1 MKRFE
6 FSLDRL
12 LRVKRQ
18 LEHVAELEQ
27 RRAQSAVEEARATLG
42 GLHAQLDRIADQFV
56 SAVGRAMAPG
66 QWAGASGMAERVGV
80 SIRASEEAVAAAEQR
95 LHSAAQERAQLATE
109 VEALATLRRQQL
121 EKWQYEAQKADQ
133 DALDELVQRRWQ
145 AAKDDAEPAVV
156 AFRTAE
162 PAA

>member
-27 RRAQSAVEEARATLG
+27 LRAQHAVEIARATLG
-42 GLHAQLDRIADQFV
+42 GLQDHLTRISDQF
-56 SAVGRAMAPG
+56 SASIGRAMAPQ
-66 QWAGASGMAERVGV
+66 QWAGASVMAERVGQ
-80 SIRASEEAVAAAEQR
+80 SIRASEQEVAEAEKQ

-121 EKWQYEAQKADQ
+121 EKWQQEAQKADQ
-133 DALDELVQRRWQ
+133 ETLDELVQRRWQ
-145 AAKDDAEPAVV
+145 NDQSEPAV
-156 AFRTAE
+156 ALFRAE

>member
-18 LEHVAELEQ
+18 LEHIAELEQ
-27 RRAQSAVEEARATLG
+27 LRAQHAVETARATLG
-42 GLHAQLDRIADQFV
+42 GLHDHLARISDQF
-56 SAVGRAMAPG
+56 SAAVGRAMAPQ
-66 QWAGASGMAERVGV
+66 QWAGASVMAERVGV
-80 SIRASEEAVAAAEQR
+80 SIRVSEQEVAEAEKQ

-121 EKWQYEAQKADQ
+121 EKWQQEAQKADQ
-133 DALDELVQRRWQ
+133 EALDELVQRRWQ
-145 AAKDDAEPAVV
+145 TDQNEPAV
-156 AFRTAE
+156 ALFRAE